1 MLITFAWNIQAQFR
15 LQGSTELGHT
25 NVSEGMYLRS
35 MVKGSYSLEQF
46 RFQLAIQNELVSNNC
61 SFFSGI
67 NMGAHYHFKIKTYS
81 LQTELHFKQ
90 NVLNNYVN
98 ERNYIGIIS
107 TSAQKLNAALG
118 LGFKTIGFTPYA
130 RKQAEINSNKSIS
143 EIFNLIYDINY
154 SFLNPES
161 AWKLKIGIS
170 NIDEF
175 TVNQATNPMT
185 FINARY
191 CINDKLELTT
201 EACYKKAGA
210 FNLHVNYYGFY
221 IRPGIIWKIN

>member
-1 MLITFAWNIQAQFR
+1 MFACNIQAQFR

-35 MVKGSYSLEQF
+35 LVKGTYSIEQLSF
-46 RFQLAIQNELVSNNC
+46 RLAFQNELISHNS
-61 SFFSGI
+61 SFFSGL
-67 NMGAHYHFKIKTYS
+67 NMGANYHFKIKTYP
-81 LQTELHFKQ
+81 LQGELFFLQ
-90 NVLNNYVN
+90 NVLNNYVT
-98 ERNYIGIIS
+98 ERNYIGSIS
-107 TSAQKLNAALG
+107 TNAQKLNATLG
-118 LGFKTIGFTPYA
+118 LGFKTIGFTSYA
-130 RKQAEINSNKSIS
+130 RKQAGINTNKSIS

-185 FINARY
+185 FVSARY
-191 CINDKLELTT
+191 NLSDKLELVTDV
-201 EACYKKAGA
+201 CYKTAGA